1 MIKKVFRDDAALS
14 AYVSD
19 QIGVLLGEK
28 PDALLCIAA
37 GHSSLGI
44 FRELLRRVEAGA
56 ISFKQARF
64 VAMDEWTGMN
74 INAPGSMGDF
84 LTSNFLN
91 RAGFAEVMLFDGM
104 ADPEQECRKIESY
117 ITGCGGIDYVVFGL
131 GPSGHVALNEPGVQ
145 PDIRCHVTG
154 LHPLTMETAKK
165 YFPKDNE
172 PFSLTGGVTI
182 GIANAM
188 EAKKAVVAVNSAQK
202 KDVVARLL
210 ALPPTS
216 ELPATYFK
224 SKEGFELLLTEDAC
238 PA

>member
-1 MIKKVFRDDAALS
+1 MIKKVFSDGAALS

-37 GHSSLGI
+37 GHSSLGV
-44 FRELLRRVEAGA
+44 FQELLRRVEAGA

-74 INAPGSMGDF
+74 IADPGSMSDF
-84 LTSNFLN
+84 LTGNFLN

-117 ITGCGGIDYVVFGL
+117 ITGCGGIDYVLFGL
-131 GPSGHVALNEPGVQ
+131 GLSGHVALNEPGVR
-145 PDIRCHVTG
+145 PDSRCHVAS
-154 LHPLTMETAKK
+154 LHPLTMESAKK
-165 YFPKDNE
+165 YFPKEDG
-172 PFSLTGGVTI
+172 PVSLIGGVTI
-182 GIANAM
+182 GMANAM
-188 EAKKAVVAVNSAQK
+188 EAKKVVLAVNSAQK
-202 KDVVARLL
+202 KEVVARLL

-216 ELPATYFK
+216 ELPATYLK
-224 SKEGFELLLTEDAC
+224 SKEGFELLLTEEAC